1 MSPFSIGMPRWR
13 NGRRGGLKIR
23 FSRESGGSSPFLGT
37 RCLRKNM
44 EGVMS
49 SKNLIG
55 WALIIGPLSAFL
67 FGGLLTGILIGPGET
82 AAEAVS
88 EMQAKIGLKSVFTI
102 LGSLGFVFA
111 FIGTVLLSNSMRG
124 DGKPGSLLASISTV
138 IFIAL
143 TTLAMAATMSDW
155 AALGSLQND
164 NLDAAAQISNAV
176 TITLVGNALWAGLFF
191 FWGIGFL
198 TLGTAL
204 VMQRKLNVIVDWIFV
219 VFGALFVILLLM
231 PWDLAQNV
239 GFLIFG
245 VMVLNTI
252 AAGVFQLR
260 ADES

>member
-1 MSPFSIGMPRWR
+1 
-13 NGRRGGLKIR
+13 
-23 FSRESGGSSPFLGT
+23 
-37 RCLRKNM
+37 
-44 EGVMS
+44 
-49 SKNLIG
+49 
-55 WALIIGPLSAFL
+55 
-67 FGGLLTGILIGPGET
+67 
-82 AAEAVS
+82 
-88 EMQAKIGLKSVFTI
+88 
-102 LGSLGFVFA
+102 
-111 FIGTVLLSNSMRG
+111 
-124 DGKPGSLLASISTV
+124 
-138 IFIAL
+138 
-143 TTLAMAATMSDW
+143 MAATMSDW

-245 VMVLNTI
+245 IMGARHSFRTETPSLSKR
-252 AAGVFQLR
+252 GGLR
-260 ADES
+260 SENETP

>member
-1 MSPFSIGMPRWR
+1 M
-13 NGRRGGLKIR
+13 
-23 FSRESGGSSPFLGT
+23 T
-37 RCLRKNM
+37 TKNF
-44 EGVMS
+44 
-49 SKNLIG
+49 IG

-67 FGGLLTGILIGPGET
+67 FGGLLDAFLIGQGET
-82 AAEAVS
+82 PAEAVS
-88 EMQAKIGLKSVFTI
+88 EMQAKIGLSSVFTI

-204 VMQRKLNVIVDWIFV
+204 VKQRKLNVIVDWIFV